1 MDEFERERRGTAD
14 NGVRLIPREQQTA
27 GTVLTGVMLL
37 LAADPQVR
45 AMFEANDRERFI
57 EGCQTDPSFAQ
68 KFGRALLTIREMA
81 AAQ

>member
-14 NGVRLIPREQQTA
+14 NGVRVIPRERQTA

-68 KFGRALLTIREMA
+68 KFGCALLTIREMA
-81 AAQ
+81 VAR